1 MQLKAQENPS
11 KAFYQ
16 AVQLQGL
23 SENLGRLLLPSWQ
36 CRTAGSLVKV
46 EKVWGSNKYKETEG
60 WSEVFPKVQV
70 LGWGVQMLDSR
81 KESNLQF
88 RQWFHSLH
96 KMIQHNTRDM
106 SGVSSFGWKMLSVCW
121 GFCLFLK
128 SIAWWGGTGHGKKVV
143 VLLYIL

>member
-23 SENLGRLLLPSWQ
+23 SENLGRLLLPSCQ
-36 CRTAGSLVKV
+36 CRPAGSLVKV

-70 LGWGVQMLDSR
+70 LG
-81 KESNLQF
+81 
-88 RQWFHSLH
+88 
-96 KMIQHNTRDM
+96 
-106 SGVSSFGWKMLSVCW
+106 
-121 GFCLFLK
+121 
-128 SIAWWGGTGHGKKVV
+128 
-143 VLLYIL
+143 